1 MRLSLIVILAG
12 LAIPV
17 AAFFFI
23 DNYSSKRGI
32 VDNAMNGI
40 IVITLKEPESPIK
53 CVAQTAERELAL
65 ALGNPARDTPACGIE
80 FVVDYKWIVA
90 AGAAGVV
97 LGGLMGTRG
106 RGRRRRA

>member
-1 MRLSLIVILAG
+1 VRLSLILVLAG

-23 DNYSSKRGI
+23 DNYSAKRGVI
-32 VDNAMNGI
+32 DNAMYGI
-40 IVITLKEPESPIK
+40 VVITIKEPESPIK
-53 CVAQTAERELAL
+53 CVAQAAERELAL
-65 ALGNPARDTPACGIE
+65 ALGNSPGDTPACGIE

-90 AGAAGVV
+90 AGAAAIV

-106 RGRRRRA
+106 RGRRRR